1 MRSASILYP
10 VPLSN
15 GGVDEHIPGRR
26 MGHLPI
32 PRHVTELSLSDEPA
46 SACVNAFVY
55 RLVDLPFFAWLTIGQ
70 SVSSEHDGIPVR
82 RAALDALDALDV
94 AIVDHG
100 LGVPAWYVRDAV
112 QTAAFFAAR
121 GVAQWSRR
129 ERGLFVAAHGT
140 AETAA
145 LALLGRAHLPA
156 AVLRTL
162 SMSFGSYIADS

>member
-15 GGVDEHIPGRR
+15 GGVDEHIPRRR

-32 PRHVTELSLSDEPA
+32 PRHAAELTPSDELA
-46 SACVNAFVY
+46 LECVNAFVD
-55 RLVDLPFFAWLTIGQ
+55 RLLDLPFFAWLAIGQ
-70 SVSSEHDGIPVR
+70 SVSSEHDGLPVR
-82 RAALDALDALDV
+82 RAARDALDI

-100 LGVPAWYVRDAV
+100 LGVPAWYVRDAIE
-112 QTAAFFAAR
+112 TAAFLAAR
-121 GVAQWSRR
+121 GVSQWSRR
-129 ERGLFVAAHGT
+129 ERGLFAAAHGT

-145 LALLGRAHLPA
+145 LALLARAHLPA

-162 SMSFGSYIADS
+162 SISFASYIADS

>member
-32 PRHVTELSLSDEPA
+32 PRHVAELSPSDEPP
-46 SACVNAFVY
+46 SACVNAFVD

-145 LALLGRAHLPA
+145 LALLARAHLPA

-162 SMSFGSYIADS
+162 SMSFASYIAHS